1 MKITIIKP
9 GALTSIQDQ
18 GRSMGR
24 KEGVP
29 TSGTMDQLS
38 AALANSAVGNDRD
51 SAVIE
56 FTYAHASFRAE
67 TDILI
72 AHAGYGAVL
81 EVNGKDI
88 PPRRP
93 VFILAGTVVSLKAS
107 EVGVR
112 SYLAIAGGWQV
123 PAILGSKS
131 TYLPGG
137 FGGYQ
142 GRLLKKGDMLAHC
155 PKLSAPSKTILEKL
169 SGDQLNFPSWGIVFP
184 KFALSKHIRVVPA
197 HEFTWFD
204 STSILYFLSLP
215 FALSNQSD
223 RMGLRFDGPI
233 MNRLQQKE
241 MLSTAVTMGTI
252 QVTGSGE
259 LIILMADGQTTGGYP
274 RIAQVAAIDLPQCAQ
289 LRPNQQVFFKEISQE
304 VAEKLYLE
312 QENYLRQLQ
321 ATIVHQLYKQ

>member
-1 MKITIIKP
+1 MKITILKP
-9 GALTSIQDQ
+9 GTFTSIQDQ
-18 GRSMGR
+18 GRPMGR
-24 KEGVP
+24 KQGVP
-29 TSGTMDQLS
+29 TSGAMDQLS
-38 AALANSAVGNDRD
+38 AVLANSAVGNERN

-81 EVNGKDI
+81 EADGMNI
-88 PPRRP
+88 PTFKP
-93 VFILAGTVVSLKAS
+93 VFILAGTVVDLKAT

-123 PAILGSKS
+123 PTILGSKS

-142 GRLLKKGDMLAHC
+142 GRLLKNGDILEHC
-155 PKLSAPSKTILEKL
+155 PILSASSKAILEKL
-169 SGDQLNFPSWGIVFP
+169 SGDKLHYPSWGIASTDFTP
-184 KFALSKHIRVVPA
+184 SRHIRIVPA

-204 STSILYFLSLP
+204 STSILNLLSLP
-215 FALSNQSD
+215 FTLSNQCD
-223 RMGLRFDGPI
+223 RMGFRLDGPI
-233 MNRLQQKE
+233 MTRIQQKE

-259 LIILMADGQTTGGYP
+259 LIMLMADGQTTGGYP
-274 RIAQVAAIDLPQCAQ
+274 RIAQVAAIDLPRCAQ
-289 LRPNQQVFFKEISQE
+289 LRPNEQIFFKEISQE

-312 QENYLRQLQ
+312 HENYLRQLQ
-321 ATIVHQLYKQ
+321 ATIAHQLYKQ

>member
-1 MKITIIKP
+1 MKITILKP
-9 GALTSIQDQ
+9 GAFTSIQDQ
-18 GRSMGR
+18 GRPMGR
-24 KEGVP
+24 KQGVP
-29 TSGTMDQLS
+29 TSGAMDQLS
-38 AALANSAVGNDRD
+38 AALANSAVGNERD

-56 FTYAHASFRAE
+56 FTYAHASFSAE
-67 TDILI
+67 TNILI
-72 AHAGYGAVL
+72 AHAGYGGVL
-81 EVNGKDI
+81 EADGMNI
-88 PPRRP
+88 PTLRP

-123 PAILGSKS
+123 STILGSKS

-137 FGGYQ
+137 FGGYH
-142 GRLLKKGDMLAHC
+142 GRLLKKGDMLEHC
-155 PKLSAPSKTILEKL
+155 PALTTQSKAILEKL
-169 SGDQLNFPSWGIVFP
+169 SGDKLNYPSWGIASTE
-184 KFALSKHIRVVPA
+184 FALGKHIRIVPA

-204 STSILYFLSLP
+204 STSILNFLSVP
-215 FALSNQSD
+215 FTLSNQCD

-233 MNRLQQKE
+233 MTKVQQKE

-252 QVTGSGE
+252 QVTGSGA

-274 RIAQVAAIDLPQCAQ
+274 RIAQIAAIDLPQCAQ

-312 QENYLRQLQ
+312 RENHLRQLQ
-321 ATIVHQLYKQ
+321 ATMEHQLYKQ

>member
-1 MKITIIKP
+1 MPKAERPIKNDLGKI
-9 GALTSIQDQ
+9 
-18 GRSMGR
+18 
-24 KEGVP
+24 E
-29 TSGTMDQLS
+29 
-38 AALANSAVGNDRD
+38 
-51 SAVIE
+51 
-56 FTYAHASFRAE
+56 
-67 TDILI
+67 
-72 AHAGYGAVL
+72 
-81 EVNGKDI
+81 
-88 PPRRP
+88 
-93 VFILAGTVVSLKAS
+93 
-107 EVGVR
+107 
-112 SYLAIAGGWQV
+112 W
-123 PAILGSKS
+123 GS
-131 TYLPGG
+131 T
-137 FGGYQ
+137 
-142 GRLLKKGDMLAHC
+142 
-155 PKLSAPSKTILEKL
+155 KL
-169 SGDQLNFPSWGIVFP
+169 PSWGIVFP